1 MSGERS
7 GETEF
12 ERLAKLLP
20 FYVNG
25 TLDETSRW
33 QVEVALTVSPEL
45 RQLLAEERELA
56 AAVSRDTA
64 DRMKRAKGHAKR
76 SDRSEED

>member
-1 MSGERS
+1 MSGEMS

-25 TLDETSRW
+25 TLDETSCW
-33 QVEVALTVSPEL
+33 QVEIALTVSPEL
-45 RQLLAEERELA
+45 RQLLDEERDLA

-64 DRMKRAKGHAKR
+64 DRLNRARGRAKP
-76 SDRSEED
+76 SDSPGDD